1 MRIPEET
8 KRILSKMPVRDRTE
22 QEIYSVIHINIQPLS
37 WPLPW
42 YRFGNTHQ
50 YATLYWP
57 LPWYR
62 FGNTHQYAP
71 LSWPLPRYRY
81 SDINIQPSLSPCL
94 GIDTVTSLCS
104 PLLAPASVPIQ
115 WPQRVGRTSET
126 GFKITY
132 FIRR

>member
-62 FGNTHQYAP
+62 FGNTHQYATLSWPLPWYRFGNTHQYAP

-94 GIDTVTSLCS
+94 GIDTVTSIS
-104 PLLAPASVPIQ
+104 NPLLAPASVSIQ
-115 WPQRVGRTSET
+115 
-126 GFKITY
+126 
-132 FIRR
+132 